1 MEAVE
6 TSEAISARIGR
17 TANEVAD
24 RAVILGYSVF
34 PITDL
39 PQSDTSEVFP
49 ITPRLL
55 SESRIL
61 KPKPFLGKPEIVVGD
76 KDNSITFSIVQDGP
90 KVTHSYRMQVEHN
103 NQNLDKAWIVVTQ
116 NGNHTIVRKEMNNG
130 TYDPVY
136 NPDELSELEG
146 VVGYTSQVLD
156 AYSVAVR
163 NN

>member
-34 PITDL
+34 PIIDL
-39 PQSDTSEVFP
+39 PQSETSEVFP

-55 SESRIL
+55 SESRIF
-61 KPKPFLGKPEIVVGD
+61 KPKPFLGKPEITIGD
-76 KDNSITFSIVQDGP
+76 ENNSITFSIIQDGSTI
-90 KVTHSYRMQVEHN
+90 THSYRMHVEHN
-103 NQNLDKAWIVVTQ
+103 NQNLDNAWTVVTQ
-116 NGNHTIVRKEMNNG
+116 NGNHTIVRKETSLG
-130 TYDPVY
+130 TYETMY
-136 NPDELSELEG
+136 NREELRELEG
-146 VVGYTSQVLD
+146 VIEYTSQVLD
-156 AYSVAVR
+156 AYRVAVR